1 MSGFPKQ
8 KRPHNMRVLQGWI
21 RESADQQQM
30 AESRVRRAVSFM
42 LGALPLEHS
51 LDGEGKPLFAVKGGV
66 SMELR
71 LGLRARTTKDLDA
84 VFRGAFEGWLAALD
98 DALAEDIEEFSFSRG
113 EPEAIRDTKS
123 PRQHHHRLQ
132 GEALGQ
138 GPVRGRPVEV
148 GSVLDVDRVDPF
160 DIGQFGLRAPGQIS
174 VVGLPYLIAQ
184 KLHACTEVFGGE
196 ENARVHDLMDL
207 LLVRDLLAP
216 KDLRRVREACTAIFN
231 NRQKQTWPPRLTVY
245 RSWGETYARLTA
257 ERAFRSVMSRRPSLW
272 SASSSLR
279 STPHPDSTDSLA

>member
-21 RESADQQQM
+21 REYADQQQM

-42 LGALPLEHS
+42 LVALPLEHS

-71 LGLRARTTKDLDA
+71 LGLRARTTKDFDA

-98 DALAEDIEEFSFSRG
+98 DALDADIEEFSFSRE

-123 PRQHHHRLQ
+123 FRVNIIIDFKGKRWGKVQF
-132 GEALGQ
+132 EVA
-138 GPVRGRPVEV
+138 PVEV
-148 GSVLDVDRVDPF
+148 GSVLDVDQVDPF
-160 DIGQFGLRAPGQIS
+160 DIGQFGLRAPGQ
-174 VVGLPYLIAQ
+174 
-184 KLHACTEVFGGE
+184 LHACTEVFGGE

-207 LLVRDLLAP
+207 LLARDLLALR
-216 KDLRRVREACTAIFN
+216 DLRRVREACTAIFD
-231 NRQKQTWPPRLTVY
+231 NRQKQTWPPQLTVY
-245 RSWGETYARLTA
+245 RSWAETYARLAA
-257 ERAFRSVMSRRPSLW
+257 EEGFPVGDVEEAAALVGEFI
-272 SASSSLR
+272 AEI
-279 STPHPDSTDSLA
+279 DAAA

>member
-8 KRPHNMRVLQGWI
+8 KRPHNMRILQDWI
-21 RESADQQQM
+21 REYADQQQM

-42 LGALPLEHS
+42 LVALPLEHS

-71 LGLRARTTKDLDA
+71 LGLRARTTNDLDA

-98 DALAEDIEEFSFSRG
+98 DALAVDIEEFSFSRE

-123 PRQHHHRLQ
+123 FRVNIIIDFKGRRWGKVQF
-132 GEALGQ
+132 EAA
-138 GPVRGRPVEV
+138 PVEV
-148 GSVLDVDRVDPF
+148 DSVLDVDQVDPF

-184 KLHACTEVFGGE
+184 KLHACTEVFEGE

-207 LLVRDLLAP
+207 LLARDLLAP
-216 KDLRRVREACTAIFN
+216 KDLRRVREACVAIFD
-231 NRQKQTWPPRLTVY
+231 NRQKQTWPPQLTVY
-245 RSWGETYARLTA
+245 PSWAETYARLTVEEGVPVGDVEEAAALVGDFIA
-257 ERAFRSVMSRRPSLW
+257 EIDA
-272 SASSSLR
+272 AG
-279 STPHPDSTDSLA
+279 

>member
-8 KRPHNMRVLQGWI
+8 KRPHNMRVLQSWI
-21 RESADQQQM
+21 REYADQQQM

-42 LGALPLEHS
+42 LIALPLEHS

-71 LGLRARTTKDLDA
+71 LGLRARTTKDFDA
-84 VFRGAFEGWLAALD
+84 VFRGAFEDWLAALD
-98 DALAEDIEEFSFSRG
+98 DALAANIEEFSFSRE

-123 PRQHHHRLQ
+123 FR
-132 GEALGQ
+132 
-138 GPVRGRPVEV
+138 VNIIIDFKGRRWGKVQFEVAPVEV
-148 GSVLDVDRVDPF
+148 GPVLDVDQVDPF

-184 KLHACTEVFGGE
+184 KLHACTEIFEGE

-207 LLVRDLLAP
+207 LLARGLLAP
-216 KDLRRVREACTAIFN
+216 EDLRRVREACTAIFD
-231 NRQKQTWPPRLTVY
+231 NRQKQAWPPQLTVY
-245 RSWGETYARLTA
+245 RSWAETYARLAA
-257 ERAFRSVMSRRPSLW
+257 EEGFPVGDVEEAAALVGEFI
-272 SASSSLR
+272 AEI
-279 STPHPDSTDSLA
+279 DAAA

>member
-1 MSGFPKQ
+1 MSSFPKR
-8 KRPHNMRVLQGWI
+8 KRPHNVRVLQSWI
-21 RESADQQQM
+21 REYADQQQM
-30 AESRVRRAVSFM
+30 AESRVRRTISFM
-42 LGALPLEHS
+42 LVALPLEHS

-71 LGLRARTTKDLDA
+71 LGLRARTTKDFDA

-98 DALAEDIEEFSFSRG
+98 DALAADIEEFSFSRE

-123 PRQHHHRLQ
+123 FRVNIIIDFKGKRWGKVQF
-132 GEALGQ
+132 EVA
-138 GPVRGRPVEV
+138 PVEV
-148 GSVLDVDRVDPF
+148 GSVLDVDQVDPF

-184 KLHACTEVFGGE
+184 KLHACTEVFEGE

-207 LLVRDLLAP
+207 LLARDLLAP
-216 KDLRRVREACTAIFN
+216 KDLRRVREACTAIFD
-231 NRQKQTWPPRLTVY
+231 NRQKQAWPPQLTVY

-257 ERAFRSVMSRRPSLW
+257 EEGFPVGDVEEAAALVGEFI
-272 SASSSLR
+272 AEI
-279 STPHPDSTDSLA
+279 DAAG

>member
-1 MSGFPKQ
+1 MSNFPKQ
-8 KRPHNMRVLQGWI
+8 KRPHNMRVLQDWI
-21 RESADQQQM
+21 REYADQQQM

-42 LGALPLEHS
+42 LVALPLERS

-98 DALAEDIEEFSFSRG
+98 DALADDVEEFAFSRE

-123 PRQHHHRLQ
+123 FR
-132 GEALGQ
+132 
-138 GPVRGRPVEV
+138 VNIIIDFKGRRWGKVQFEVAPVEV
-148 GSVLDVDRVDPF
+148 GSVLDVDQVDPF
-160 DIGQFGLRAPGQIS
+160 DIGQFGLRAPGQLS

-184 KLHACTEVFGGE
+184 KLHACTEVFEGE

-207 LLVRDLLAP
+207 LLARDLLASE
-216 KDLRRVREACTAIFN
+216 DLRRVREACVAIFD
-231 NRQKQTWPPRLTVY
+231 NRNKQTWPPQLTVY
-245 RSWGETYARLTA
+245 RSWAETYARLAVEEGFPVGDVEEAAALVGEFIAEIDATA
-257 ERAFRSVMSRRPSLW
+257 
-272 SASSSLR
+272 
-279 STPHPDSTDSLA
+279 D

>member
-1 MSGFPKQ
+1 MSSFPKQ
-8 KRPHNMRVLQGWI
+8 KRPHNMRVLQDWI
-21 RESADQQQM
+21 REYADQQQM

-42 LGALPLEHS
+42 LVALPLEHS

-98 DALAEDIEEFSFSRG
+98 DALAADIEEFSFSRE
-113 EPEAIRDTKS
+113 EPEAIRDSQSFRVNIIIDFKGK
-123 PRQHHHRLQ
+123 RWGKVQF
-132 GEALGQ
+132 EVA
-138 GPVRGRPVEV
+138 PVEV
-148 GSVLDVDRVDPF
+148 GSVLDVDQVDPF

-184 KLHACTEVFGGE
+184 KLHACTEAFEGE

-207 LLVRDLLAP
+207 LLAQDLLAP
-216 KDLRRVREACTAIFN
+216 EDLCRVREACIAIFD
-231 NRQKQTWPPRLTVY
+231 NRQKQAWPPQLTVY
-245 RSWGETYARLTA
+245 RSWTETYARLAA
-257 ERAFRSVMSRRPSLW
+257 EEGFQVGDVEEAAALVSEFI
-272 SASSSLR
+272 AEI
-279 STPHPDSTDSLA
+279 DAAG